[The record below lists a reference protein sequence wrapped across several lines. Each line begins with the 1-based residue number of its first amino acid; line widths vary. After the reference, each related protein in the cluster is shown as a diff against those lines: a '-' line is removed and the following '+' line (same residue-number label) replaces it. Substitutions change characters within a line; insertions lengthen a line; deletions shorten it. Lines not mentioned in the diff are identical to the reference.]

1 MDKSYPAATS
11 GSRSKLISGNFKKI
25 FSGPGISHPQKNFT
39 AQVYNAEQKSN
50 TSSHSAIKNSANS
63 GFPDTSNA
71 PGEQFEPRQTA
82 TSGDYEPNPAKSIKL
97 SPARQALV
105 DDVRDPNFPLIDFY
119 LHDLDHRALQ
129 LPAKRRA
136 NQSFHT
142 SVFLLTITLEE
153 LFGAMLGSAM
163 LSSLVNSLL

>member
-39 AQVYNAEQKSN
+39 AQLYNAEQRSDMSSNSDIKS
-50 TSSHSAIKNSANS
+50 SENS

-82 TSGDYEPNPAKSIKL
+82 TSEDYEPNPSKSIKL
-97 SPARQALV
+97 SPQRQALV
-105 DDVRDPNFPLIDFY
+105 DDVRTLELPDSAPCLQIP
-119 LHDLDHRALQ
+119 DHCTVQ
-129 LPAKRRA
+129 LPT
-136 NQSFHT
+136 NC
-142 SVFLLTITLEE
+142 
-153 LFGAMLGSAM
+153 
-163 LSSLVNSLL
+163 

>member
-39 AQVYNAEQKSN
+39 AQLYNAEQRLNMSLN
-50 TSSHSAIKNSANS
+50 SDIKTSANS
-63 GFPDTSNA
+63 GFPETSNA

-82 TSGDYEPNPAKSIKL
+82 TSEDYEPNPSRSIKL

-105 DDVRDPNFPLIDFY
+105 DDVRTLGLPDPVLY
-119 LHDLDHRALQ
+119 LHNSDHR
-129 LPAKRRA
+129 
-136 NQSFHT
+136 
-142 SVFLLTITLEE
+142 TL
-153 LFGAMLGSAM
+153 
-163 LSSLVNSLL
+163 